1 MADQKQRRGS
11 KLDIKLSEELRVT
24 APRRNS
30 CISPGS
36 NSSGAP
42 RDLQTNIKVAVRV
55 RPKTTLEEVKT
66 TQELDKGKQNSI
78 EFLGTETLVVG
89 PQKEMASFDFVFPP
103 RATQKEIFDQ
113 VGLPMIDDVLLG
125 YNGTLFCYGQTGSG
139 KTHSMMGSDFYDEH
153 RGIIPRAAEELFR
166 RVENTEV
173 VSQWTFKCSMVE
185 IYKEKLNDLL
195 CPQGQKLKIKEDSRK
210 GIYVEGLKVV
220 CVESQDELFEV
231 ISLGEQM
238 RTVAATH
245 WNPVSSR
252 SHQIFM
258 LEVEQLLENDLEK
271 RGVLNLVDL
280 AGSEKMTFRGM
291 SGNVLEEA
299 KKINLSL
306 SALGNVIYALTQG
319 YEHIPYRN
327 SKLTRLLQESLGG
340 NYKTT
345 VLITLSPCCKAVD
358 ETINTLKFAQRVKRI
373 KNCAK
378 VNVKRPV
385 EEYITMITQLREELG
400 KVYRE
405 TAHLKSQLALS
416 SSPSSTQLT
425 PCHSVGYFDSP
436 PPPPH
441 CKSLSI
447 CNNTWDVS
455 LGKSRYIKPKSALF
469 PRETPQST
477 ETPSELDSSALK
489 FLQEQLLKAQI
500 RLLKSETEC
509 HQLTE
514 DNERLKLQQFTQNQE
529 TEYLRQK
536 ILGKERIEKE
546 LQRKLRELEGK
557 CREMARLSEGNSTV
571 YEFEGVGEA
580 EEGSSAIA
588 EAMVA
593 DSFYS
598 SLCKVNCKQSS
609 PYLNTLQRALEDNTE
624 LTCELNLFRM
634 QCELLTAAQVNCK
647 LGVAV
652 HTFSWKN
659 TLLRHKYEYAKQ
671 RCEYQQN
678 TIAAM
683 ESVIDTLHQ
692 SYLHIAKKVEGLD
705 YTSVP
710 APAALPK
717 KEVKAFVRRCVRIP
731 VSIENRPLSRITSL
745 LSNFTSEE
753 SLHQHP
759 TDPPFSLH
767 SSSLQY
773 LHHALDQ
780 AQLEAQQSCRLIEV
794 LEAST
799 MERVRKEEAG
809 WTRCIARTREVYER
823 ELLRKQREVERL
835 CKVLGVWASQC
846 GEVGMDVT
854 VVEEKSRG
862 RVGNIEKCAGDDGLV
877 DTEGIK

>member
-11 KLDIKLSEELRVT
+11 KLDIKFSQELRVT

-30 CISPGS
+30 CIDLGS

-66 TQELDKGKQNSI
+66 TQELDQDTHNSV
-78 EFLGTETLVVG
+78 EFLGSATLVVG

-103 RATQKEIFDQ
+103 SATQKEVFDQ

-139 KTHSMMGSDFYDEH
+139 KTHSMMGSNIYDEER

-166 RVENTEV
+166 RAENTEV
-173 VSQWTFKCSMVE
+173 VTQWTFKCSMVE

-210 GIYVEGLKVV
+210 GIYVEGLKIV
-220 CVESQDELFEV
+220 CVESQDELLEV

-280 AGSEKMTFRGM
+280 AGSEKVTFRGM
-291 SGNVLEEA
+291 TENVLEEA

-319 YEHIPYRN
+319 YEHIPYRD

-345 VLITLSPCCKAVD
+345 VLITLSPCGKAVD

-385 EEYITMITQLREELG
+385 EEYITMIAQLREELG

-405 TAHLKSQLALS
+405 TAHLRSQLALS
-416 SSPSSTQLT
+416 SSQSSIQLT
-425 PCHSVGYFDSP
+425 QCNSIGHFDSP
-436 PPPPH
+436 PPPPL
-441 CKSLSI
+441 SERLSI
-447 CNNTWDVS
+447 SNNTWDVS
-455 LGKSRYIKPKSALF
+455 IGKSRYIRPKNPLF
-469 PRETPQST
+469 PKETQQTSL
-477 ETPSELDSSALK
+477 ELDSSALK
-489 FLQEQLLKAQI
+489 SLQEQLLKAQI
-500 RLLKSETEC
+500 RLLKSETAC
-509 HQLTE
+509 HQLAE
-514 DNERLKLQQFTQNQE
+514 DNERLKLQQLTRDQE
-529 TEYLRQK
+529 TESLQQR
-536 ILGKERIEKE
+536 ILEKDRTVKE
-546 LQRKLRELEGK
+546 LQRKLGEVEGK
-557 CREMARLSEGNSTV
+557 CREMARLSEGECNSTV
-571 YEFEGVGEA
+571 YEFEGVEEA
-580 EEGSSAIA
+580 EEDSSAIA
-588 EAMVA
+588 DELET

-598 SLCKVNCKQSS
+598 LCKVDCKQSS
-609 PYLNTLQRALEDNTE
+609 PYLNNVQRVLEDHRE
-624 LTCELNLFRM
+624 LTCELNLFRL
-634 QCELLTAAQVNCK
+634 QCELLTAAQVNCS

-659 TLLRHKYEYAKQ
+659 TLLRNKYKYAKQ

-692 SYLHIAKKVEGLD
+692 SYLHIAKKVEKLEH
-705 YTSVP
+705 TSVP
-710 APAALPK
+710 NPAALPK
-717 KEVKAFVRRCVRIP
+717 KEGKAFVRKCVRIP
-731 VSIENRPLSRITSL
+731 TSIENRPLARITSL
-745 LSNFTSEE
+745 LSNFTSDE
-753 SLHQHP
+753 SLHQHS
-759 TDPPFSLH
+759 TDPPFSCT
-767 SSSLQY
+767 
-773 LHHALDQ
+773 ALP
-780 AQLEAQQSCRLIEV
+780 C
-794 LEAST
+794 ST
-799 MERVRKEEAG
+799 FTMR
-809 WTRCIARTREVYER
+809 
-823 ELLRKQREVERL
+823 
-835 CKVLGVWASQC
+835 
-846 GEVGMDVT
+846 
-854 VVEEKSRG
+854 
-862 RVGNIEKCAGDDGLV
+862 
-877 DTEGIK
+877 